1 MQVREHGWAR
11 RWTVKLVRDSG
22 RVLNGAPQFVG
33 RPEGELQLQ
42 AVVGRVWPSRTS
54 GFSACQVLWP
64 IWFSSGS
71 LPRFFPHVR
80 DPSLSLSSV
89 SVFLHVQFRVSVF
102 GDLQLSQ
109 QHRTRFHI
117 DPNLPSLSCM
127 QLLRSP
133 LVVGYQI
140 SQYQSFYSLVF
151 WVFFFWLLLVV
162 VAVVDFLR
170 PLVEAPCVRYGVKM
184 HRCLKLWEE
193 EAAEKKTPLQNSCL
207 SHE

>member
-1 MQVREHGWAR
+1 VSTKVNGETRERLGQSAKPSAAVCGQAGRGATVAGR
-11 RWTVKLVRDSG
+11 RRA
-22 RVLNGAPQFVG
+22 GAAEKNVGIFRLPGFVADRG
-33 RPEGELQLQ
+33 
-42 AVVGRVWPSRTS
+42 
-54 GFSACQVLWP
+54 P
-64 IWFSSGS
+64 ICFSSGS

-80 DPSLSLSSV
+80 DPSISLSLSPV
-89 SVFLHVQFRVSVF
+89 SVFLYVQFRVSVF

-140 SQYQSFYSLVF
+140 SQYQSFFSLVF

-170 PLVEAPCVRYGVKM
+170 PLVEAPCVRYGVKR
-184 HRCLKLWEE
+184 HRWLKL
-193 EAAEKKTPLQNSCL
+193 
-207 SHE
+207 

>member
-1 MQVREHGWAR
+1 M
-11 RWTVKLVRDSG
+11 
-22 RVLNGAPQFVG
+22 
-33 RPEGELQLQ
+33 
-42 AVVGRVWPSRTS
+42 
-54 GFSACQVLWP
+54 
-64 IWFSSGS
+64 
-71 LPRFFPHVR
+71 R

-151 WVFFFWLLLVV
+151 WVFFFWLLLFVV
-162 VAVVDFLR
+162 VTVVDFLR
-170 PLVEAPCVRYGVKM
+170 PLVEAPCVRYGVKR
-184 HRCLKLWEE
+184 HRWLKL
-193 EAAEKKTPLQNSCL
+193 
-207 SHE
+207 

>member
-1 MQVREHGWAR
+1 
-11 RWTVKLVRDSG
+11 
-22 RVLNGAPQFVG
+22 VLNGAPQFVG
-33 RPEGELQLQ
+33 RPEGELQWQ
-42 AVVGRVWPSRTS
+42 ADVGRERRAERRDFQPARFCGPSRADLLLERQ
-54 GFSACQVLWP
+54 SAALLPSCATPL
-64 IWFSSGS
+64 S
-71 LPRFFPHVR
+71 L
-80 DPSLSLSSV
+80 SLSLSSV
-89 SVFLHVQFRVSVF
+89 SVFLYVQFRVSVF

-109 QHRTRFHI
+109 QHRTCFHI

-127 QLLRSP
+127 QLLRSA

-140 SQYQSFYSLVF
+140 AQYQSFFSLLL

-184 HRCLKLWEE
+184 HRWLKLLEE